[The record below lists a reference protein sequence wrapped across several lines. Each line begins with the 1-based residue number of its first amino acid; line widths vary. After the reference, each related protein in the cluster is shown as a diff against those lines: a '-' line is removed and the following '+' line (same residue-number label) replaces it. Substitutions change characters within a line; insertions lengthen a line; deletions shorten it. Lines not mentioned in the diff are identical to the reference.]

1 MGNIVEIRLN
11 PGPQQHLWTTP
22 FWLHIRPSGPHDLWM
37 DIHDQTFHDWF
48 DLLKLV
54 DRYRDDLINHP
65 DRPCSWEECE
75 APEVLPRTLVDT
87 TTQELARLL
96 PSALRRLPTTSWGEH
111 FGNFMAHVAQVPGII
126 ERNPLFLW
134 GKLPCQNSL
143 VLLLKLDFPKTEYF
157 HWTPHQT
164 VYTFVHNCPAV
175 SLQGILT
182 DGIIR
187 PWKHARDSD
196 FFPSLGF
203 YCRCCYPG
211 HSHFEDNRINQEI
224 TDRLTPELQCAL
236 HVACGFGGRSAS
248 RRYFVAGE
256 CFSRQAQH
264 YVVKTGGLPCDAI
277 ASHFY
282 DVVRNRSD
290 RRYKCRSASSQIQ
303 YAGLFI
309 STDELPSYGL
319 RRADIPL

>member
-1 MGNIVEIRLN
+1 MEHSAELVYLMGNIVEIRLN

-134 GKLPCQNSL
+134 GNFH
-143 VLLLKLDFPKTEYF
+143 VRTLLFYSSSWTFPRRNISTGP
-157 HWTPHQT
+157 HTRPSTPSFT
-164 VYTFVHNCPAV
+164 IVR
-175 SLQGILT
+175 L
-182 DGIIR
+182 
-187 PWKHARDSD
+187 
-196 FFPSLGF
+196 FPSKGFLLTVSFDPGNMLGTQISF
-203 YCRCCYPG
+203 PAWDSTAVAVIRATAILKTIG
-211 HSHFEDNRINQEI
+211 S
-224 TDRLTPELQCAL
+224 TKRL
-236 HVACGFGGRSAS
+236 
-248 RRYFVAGE
+248 
-256 CFSRQAQH
+256 
-264 YVVKTGGLPCDAI
+264 
-277 ASHFY
+277 
-282 DVVRNRSD
+282 
-290 RRYKCRSASSQIQ
+290 QI
-303 YAGLFI
+303 
-309 STDELPSYGL
+309 D
-319 RRADIPL
+319 